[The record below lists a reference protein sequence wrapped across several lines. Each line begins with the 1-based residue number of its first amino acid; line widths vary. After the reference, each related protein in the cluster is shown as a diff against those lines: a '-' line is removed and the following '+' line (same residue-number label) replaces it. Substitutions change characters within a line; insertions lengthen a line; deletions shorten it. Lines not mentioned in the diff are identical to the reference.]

1 MEWRK
6 LKNIILLILLA
17 LNAALAIL
25 IGGPAL
31 SDHYRD
37 LQADR
42 EAAAFLEQKGIQ
54 FGDTVIPNPEDL
66 FAQNVVRER
75 EAEAHLARKLLGDD
89 VVQEARGG
97 EVYRYTSNLGMVQF
111 HSDGSFWAQLVP
123 GAFPTG
129 DDPQG
134 TAIGLL
140 EQLEFSGQI
149 VTLEE
154 AGENTVTVRQVWD
167 GAHLFNQQATVI
179 WNDDE
184 IMEIT
189 AGRRLYGTPVADE
202 TRRTITL
209 ATALIDFY
217 NGLNRLGDV
226 CSRVDEII
234 PGYISTTSLTRQME
248 LTPVWRITT
257 DTGAYQLDLVSGD
270 VERVS

>member
-1 MEWRK
+1 M
-6 LKNIILLILLA
+6 A
-17 LNAALAIL
+17 LNVALAIL

-31 SDHYRD
+31 SDHYRN

-42 EAAAFLEQKGIQ
+42 EAAAFLEQKGIL
-54 FGDTVIPNPEDL
+54 FGDIVIPDPEEL
-66 FAQNVVRER
+66 FPQNVERER
-75 EAEAHLARKLLGDD
+75 EEEARLARELLGDD
-89 VVQEARGG
+89 AVQEARGG
-97 EVYRYTSNLGMVQF
+97 EVYRYTSNRGVLQF

-129 DDPQG
+129 SDPQG
-134 TAIGLL
+134 AAIALL

-167 GAHLFNQQATVI
+167 GAHLFNQQATVL

-189 AGRRLYGTPVADE
+189 AGRRLYGTPAADE

-234 PGYISTTSLTRQME
+234 PGYISATSLTRQME